1 MGKTE
6 ELIGRLVAYGH
17 ARGMVADADIRYTVN
32 LLLDLFRIDSPE
44 EDPMAYVDV
53 AVADAELENILDG
66 LLDYA
71 AEIGLLPDNTVT
83 YRDLFDT
90 RVMNCLMPRPSE
102 VVDAFRTAYA
112 RSPREATDYYYRL
125 AGDSNYIRRYRV
137 ARDMKWT
144 VNSEYGVLDITIN
157 LSKPEKD
164 PRAIAAAKLQK
175 QSGYPKCLLCSENE
189 GYAGRVNHP
198 ARQNHRLIPV
208 AFDGEDW
215 FLQYSPYAYYNEH
228 CILLSA
234 HHTPMSIC
242 TDTFRRLTSFVT
254 QFPHYMIGSNADLP
268 IVGGSILAHEHYQGG
283 NYRFAMMRAPVTRTF
298 TVAGYYHVKCGVV
311 KWPMT
316 CLRLETTDRN
326 ALISLASHI
335 LDAWR
340 GYTDEDAFIFA
351 ETAGERHNTITPI
364 AYRNGDA
371 YVLDLVLRNNIT
383 TEERPLGVYHP
394 RAELHHIKKENI
406 GLIEVM
412 GLAILPA
419 RLKTEMTALKNAI
432 LTGASLTEDPLTA
445 PHAAWAEEFLS
456 RRSVTAEN
464 IVSVLHEEIGL
475 VFEQVLADAG
485 VYKDTPEGHAALDR
499 FLATL

>member
-1 MGKTE
+1 MARVE
-6 ELIGRLVAYGH
+6 ELIGKLVAYGR
-17 ARGMVADADIRYTVN
+17 ARGMVAEEDLYYTSN
-32 LLLDLFRIDSPE
+32 LLLDLFRIESPE
-44 EDPMAYVDV
+44 TSPVTYCDA
-53 AVADAELENILDG
+53 AVADAELEGILTE

-71 AEIGLLPDNTVT
+71 SEAGLLPEDTVT

-90 RVMNCLMPRPSE
+90 RIMNCLMPRPNE
-102 VVDAFRTAYA
+102 VIRNFREAYT

-144 VNSEYGVLDITIN
+144 TSTPYGVLDITIN

-175 QSGYPKCLLCSENE
+175 PSGYPKCLLCRENE

-198 ARQNHRLIPV
+198 ARENHRLIPIS
-208 AFDGEDW
+208 FDGEDW
-215 FLQYSPYAYYNEH
+215 FLQYSPYVYYNEH

-234 HHTPMSIC
+234 QHTPMTIC
-242 TDTFRRLTSFVT
+242 PDTFRRLTSFVT

-283 NYRFAMMRAPVTRTF
+283 NYRFAMMRAPITRTF
-298 TVAGYYHVKCGVV
+298 TVAGYYHVTCGVV

-316 CLRLETTDRN
+316 CLRLSTPDRQ

-335 LDAWR
+335 LAAWR
-340 GYTDEDAFIFA
+340 TYTDESAFIFA
-351 ETAGERHNTITPI
+351 ETDGEIHNTITPI
-364 AYRNGDA
+364 AYRDGEN

-383 TEERPLGVYHP
+383 TEERPMGVYHP
-394 RAELHHIKKENI
+394 REELHHIKKENI

-419 RLKTEMTALKNAI
+419 RLKAEMTALKNAI
-432 LTGASLTEDPLTA
+432 LTGASLTDDPLTA

-456 RRSVTAEN
+456 RRRITAEN
-464 IVSVLHEEIGL
+464 IVDVLHEEIGM
-475 VFEQVLADAG
+475 VFAEVLADAG
-485 VYKDTPEGHAALDR
+485 VYKDTPEGQAALDR

>member
-1 MGKTE
+1 MAHME

-17 ARGMVADADIRYTVN
+17 ARGMVATEDMRYTVN
-32 LLLDLFRIDSPE
+32 LLLDLFHIDSPDA
-44 EDPMAYVDV
+44 DPMTFSDV
-53 AVADAELENILDG
+53 AVADAELEVILDG
-66 LLDYA
+66 MLDYA
-71 AEIGLLPDNTVT
+71 AENGLLPDNTVT

-90 RVMNCLMPRPSE
+90 RIMNCLMPRPSE
-102 VVDAFRTAYA
+102 VVRNFRAAYA
-112 RSPREATDYYYRL
+112 RDPREATDYYYRL
-125 AGDSNYIRRYRV
+125 ACDSNYIRRYRV

-144 VNSEYGVLDITIN
+144 TNTPYGILDITIN

-175 QSGYPKCLLCSENE
+175 SSSYPRCLLCSENE

-198 ARQNHRLIPV
+198 ARENHRLIPLTL
-208 AFDGEDW
+208 DGGDW
-215 FLQYSPYAYYNEH
+215 FLQYSPYVYYNEH

-234 HHTPMSIC
+234 SHTPMTIC
-242 TDTFRRLTSFVT
+242 PDTFRRLTEFVT
-254 QFPHYMIGSNADLP
+254 VFPHYMVGSNADLP

-283 NYRFAMMRAPVTRTF
+283 NYRFAMMRAPLTRTF
-298 TVAGYYHVKCGVV
+298 TVAGFYNVKCGVV

-316 CLRLETTDRN
+316 CLRLEGTGRE
-326 ALISLASHI
+326 AIVELASHI
-335 LDAWR
+335 LAKWR
-340 GYTDEDAFIFA
+340 DYTDEDAFIFA
-351 ETAGERHNTITPI
+351 ETDGERHNTITPI
-364 AYRNGDA
+364 AYRDGEN

-394 RAELHHIKKENI
+394 REELHHIKKENI

-419 RLKTEMTALKNAI
+419 RLKNEMQAVKNAI
-432 LTGASLTEDPLTA
+432 LAGTSLTDDPLTA

-456 RRSVTAEN
+456 RRPVNAHN
-464 IVSVLHEEIGL
+464 IVDVLHEEIGA
-475 VFEQVLADAG
+475 VFAAVLADAG
-485 VYKDTPEGHAALDR
+485 VYKDTPEGQAALDR